1 MEEIQNKYENSLFH
15 YTNAKGLLGIFDS
28 NKLWATAIHCVNDQS
43 ELQYFSHILQ
53 KKINLRFSEDI
64 YKDMYYALNKQNISI
79 NFIQEIADKF
89 FLDFKHFVT
98 CFTLIS
104 SDDEYDDG
112 LLSQWRG
119 YGDDGGYAIEF
130 DKSNLEKLSKA
141 LNDKKQKII
150 SKKVTYSEQTNGWEW
165 ENFFETHIEQKINQ
179 KQNELSA
186 RTFNDSDKLI
196 AGDEILEYVSLN
208 APFCK
213 NPHFS
218 EEKEF
223 RISYGIDENI
233 DCNFT
238 NRNGLIIPYI
248 ELDFDIISCINRII
262 IGPSPRSDDR
272 VRSVKAL
279 LKSCIEKHELKNIN
293 IDVTASNIPFN
304 RE

>member
-15 YTNAKGLLGIFDS
+15 YTNAKGLLGILNT
-28 NKLWATAIHCVNDQS
+28 NKLWATGSYCSNDRS
-43 ELQYFSHILQ
+43 ELKYFSEILN
-53 KKINLRFSEDI
+53 KKIDEKFKIDI
-64 YKDMYYALNKQNISI
+64 YENSFYAINKMIISDKYIKEITNI
-79 NFIQEIADKF
+79 
-89 FLDFKHFVT
+89 LDNLKHFIT
-98 CFTLIS
+98 CFSLINGE
-104 SDDEYDDG
+104 DEYHHG

-130 DKSNLEKLSKA
+130 DKSKLF
-141 LNDKKQKII
+141 NF
-150 SKKVTYSEQTNGWEW
+150 SKKLVDMNKRQQIILDKVIYGENTNDWKK
-165 ENFFETHIEQKINQ
+165 FFETHIEQKIKPN
-179 KQNELSA
+179 KKDLSNPFSGKPDNLEADIYMLSEL
-186 RTFNDSDKLI
+186 TL
-196 AGDEILEYVSLN
+196 L

-213 NPHFS
+213 NPHFF

-223 RISYGIDENI
+223 RISYGIDNDT

>member
-1 MEEIQNKYENSLFH
+1 MEETQNKYENSLFH
-15 YTNAKGLLGIFDS
+15 YTNAEGLKGILES
-28 NKLWATAIHCVNDQS
+28 NKLWATATYCSNDRS
-43 ELQYFSHILQ
+43 ELKYFSEILN
-53 KKINLRFSEDI
+53 KKIDEKFKIDIDENL
-64 YKDMYYALNKQNISI
+64 YYAVNKMII
-79 NFIQEIADKF
+79 TDEYIKEITD
-89 FLDFKHFVT
+89 FLHRLKHFIT
-98 CFTLIS
+98 CFSLINGE
-104 SDDEYDDG
+104 DEYHHG

-119 YGDDGGYAIEF
+119 YGDDGGYAIQF
-130 DKSNLEKLSKA
+130 DKSKLFNSSEKLVD
-141 LNDKKQKII
+141 NDKKQQII
-150 SKKVTYSEQTNGWEW
+150 LNKVIYGENKNDWEK
-165 ENFFETHIEQKINQ
+165 FFKTHIEQKIKPKQ
-179 KQNELSA
+179 KDLSNPFSGTPAKLEPDVAVLSEL
-186 RTFNDSDKLI
+186 TL
-196 AGDEILEYVSLN
+196 L

-218 EEKEF
+218 EEREF
-223 RISYGIDENI
+223 RISYGIDKDT